1 VRIAFLSPFYPYRGG
16 IAQPSALLYRELE
29 KNHELRAFTFTRQYP
44 GILFPGSNQYVTAND
59 KADKI
64 AAERVLD
71 TVNPLSWFSAA
82 KSINAFKPELFLTAF
97 WMPFFAPS
105 YGAVSKRVRKN
116 AKVISLLHNVIPHE
130 KRFGDIALLRYF
142 LKQNDGFGVM
152 SESVRN
158 DLLSLN
164 PSAQYF
170 FHGLPLYNHFG
181 NAVEP
186 ITAKID
192 LGIPLDK
199 KVLLFFGFIRDYKGL
214 DILIDAVSKL
224 DDSYVLVIAGENY
237 GSFDKY
243 EKQIDELNVRHR
255 IIKHVLYINDHEV
268 PPFFSAAD
276 VCVLPYKS
284 ATQSGITSIA
294 YNFNIPV
301 IATDVGGLRET
312 VQHQSTGLIA
322 DEPNSLSLAFLIRN
336 YFSENLKERFSQ
348 NIIALK
354 ERLSWKHYADALLDF
369 HSKL

>member
-29 KNHELRAFTFTRQYP
+29 KNHEVRAFTFTRQYP

-71 TVNPLSWFSAA
+71 TINPLSWFKTARR
-82 KSINAFKPELFLTAF
+82 INTFKPELFITAF

-105 YGAVSKRVRKN
+105 YGVVSKRVRKK

-130 KRFGDIALLRYF
+130 KRLGDIALLRYF

-158 DLLSLN
+158 DLLKLN

-181 NAVEP
+181 TSVEAVS
-186 ITAKID
+186 AKKN

-214 DILIDAVSKL
+214 DLLIEVISQL
-224 DDSYVLVIAGENY
+224 DDSYVLVIAGESY

-243 EKQIDELNVRHR
+243 DKQIDALNVRQR
-255 IIKHVLYINDHEV
+255 IVKHVRYISDDEV
-268 PPFFSAAD
+268 PSFFSVAD

-294 YNFNIPV
+294 YHFNLPV

-312 VQHQSTGLIA
+312 VSHQATGFIANEVST
-322 DEPNSLSLAFLIRN
+322 LSLTFLIRN
-336 YFSENLKERFSQ
+336 YFSQNLKEQFSK
-348 NIIALK
+348 NIVQLK
-354 ERLSWKHYADALLDF
+354 ERLSWKHYADSLIDF
-369 HSKL
+369 YSKL